1 MPLVALHIAS
11 AFLDFSAA
19 GQSLAFVWKRRLGK
33 VWLLVFLALLIK
45 GLLSIGMSLS
55 NPTTSLVPLS
65 HSQGPVA
72 ELFVSLL
79 LASGFVLT
87 GRWFRVKERLEGRFQ
102 LIAEVDRSLV
112 GVLEEERILSTVCEV
127 LSRRDGYRLVW
138 VGVGEPDGSIRV
150 ERSAGDATA
159 FLGEV
164 AFRWDDT
171 PAGDT
176 PPGISLRTGET
187 RILRPGDPVA
197 TAFGAGCR

>member
-1 MPLVALHIAS
+1 MPLVALYIAS
-11 AFLDFSAA
+11 ALLDFLAA
-19 GQSLAFVWKRRLGK
+19 WQSFAFVWRQRLGK
-33 VWLLVFLALLIK
+33 VWLLVFLALLVK
-45 GLLSIGMSLS
+45 GSVSLGMTVEENGSTLAHL
-55 NPTTSLVPLS
+55 PAAQL
-65 HSQGPVA
+65 PVA
-72 ELFVSLL
+72 ELFVSMLM
-79 LASGFVLT
+79 ASGFLLT
-87 GRWFRVKERLEGRFQ
+87 GQWFRVKERLERRFA

-127 LSRRDGYRLVW
+127 LSRQEGYRLVW

-164 AFRWDDT
+164 DFRWDDT